1 MVSPDPRP
9 ILVVDDEPSIREN
22 LGRLL
27 SSNGYDVTEAENGE
41 TALEHATKVR
51 FEIVLLDIGMPG
63 MSGFDV
69 LDRFANESPD
79 TAVIM
84 ITAVTDVDSAVSA
97 MKKGA
102 YDFIA
107 KPFSLEDVL
116 VRVERALERR
126 AMKIQERRHQR
137 MLEKELGEQKLQI
150 DSQFKDLVRSL
161 GREHDL
167 QITLQAG
174 KRGKDRDEFNTT
186 LPKELQARMSSLDEF
201 KDALLRILHRTQL

>member
-1 MVSPDPRP
+1 M
-9 ILVVDDEPSIREN
+9 
-22 LGRLL
+22 
-27 SSNGYDVTEAENGE
+27 
-41 TALEHATKVR
+41 
-51 FEIVLLDIGMPG
+51 
-63 MSGFDV
+63 

-174 KRGKDRDEFNTT
+174 KRGKDRDEFNAT

>member
-137 MLEKELGEQKLQI
+137 MLEKELGEQKMQI

-174 KRGKDRDEFNTT
+174 KRGKDRDEFNAT